1 MAKKKL
7 KIYGYPIEET
17 GILDKQ
23 TKAVVTVFQMHFRPS
38 NFSGIPDKETCAI
51 LNVLMCKYY
60 SKEALLLTKEHL
72 LEKENNSI
80 KLSSSNLKFLK
91 GATQEKKKEMLR

>member
-1 MAKKKL
+1 M
-7 KIYGYPIEET
+7 KIYGYPIEKT

-23 TKAVVTVFQMHFRPS
+23 RKSVVTVFQMHFRPS

-60 SKEALLLTKEHL
+60 PKEALLLTKEPL

-91 GATQEKKKEMLR
+91 RSYSRRKRSLH

>member
-1 MAKKKL
+1 M

-23 TKAVVTVFQMHFRPS
+23 TKAVITVFQMHFRPS

-60 SKEALLLTKEHL
+60 PKEAFLLTKEHL

-91 GATQEKKKEMLR
+91 GATQEKKKEILR